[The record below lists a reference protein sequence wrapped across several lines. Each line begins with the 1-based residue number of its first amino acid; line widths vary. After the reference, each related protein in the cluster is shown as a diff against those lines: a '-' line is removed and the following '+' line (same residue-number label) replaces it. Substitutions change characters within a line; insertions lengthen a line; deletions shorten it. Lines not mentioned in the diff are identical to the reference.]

1 MSTPLRYRLFL
12 KGAQRIWRI
21 QRGVTL
27 GAQAMVIDQ
36 QSRVL
41 LVRHGYQ
48 HGWRFPGGGVE
59 KNESA
64 ETAIAR
70 ELLEETG
77 VAIEGRPEFVGLF
90 TNFRAFP
97 SDHIALFLV
106 RDFRQMPPPPLGW
119 EIKERGFFPLD
130 ALPDETVE
138 AVKRRLAEV
147 RSAGPRATDW

>member
-1 MSTPLRYRLFL
+1 MSRRTLVVRGLQRYWRLS
-12 KGAQRIWRI
+12 
-21 QRGVTL
+21 RGLTL
-27 GAQAMVIDQ
+27 GAQGAVIDADN
-36 QSRVL
+36 RVL
-41 LVRHGYQ
+41 LVRHGYRP
-48 HGWRFPGGGVE
+48 GWHFPGGGVE